1 MSFLDSLENN
11 LKALESREDTDPEKI
26 ARDRAARAAE
36 QANAALIAPVAEAL
50 RNGPYAAGVLTACRV
65 IGHRTRTFVR
75 PTWIDSALRLDAR
88 ERRLELRPTS
98 AGVLAVF
105 LEDGAEKSSQ
115 PVDLAGDPEVLVRA
129 WLEGPAA

>member
-11 LKALESREDTDPEKI
+11 LKALESREETDPEKI

-36 QANAALIAPVAEAL
+36 QAEAMQVAPVAEDL
-50 RNGPYAAGVLTACRV
+50 RNGPYAAGLLTACRV

-75 PTWIDSALRLDAR
+75 PTWIDSVLRLEAR
-88 ERRLELRPTS
+88 ERRLELRPT
-98 AGVLAVF
+98 AKGVVAVF
-105 LEDGAEKSSQ
+105 LEDGTEKGSQ
-115 PVDLAGDPEVLVRA
+115 PVDLTSDPEALVRA